1 MSNEKIFPGSHG
13 NFEIELDATGAETSI
28 EYKILVLEEKN
39 IPKNFEF
46 YAETT
51 NSNGEIIE
59 KTDKYKTFTELANE
73 KLFGNIEQK
82 ESNQKRKIT
91 VYWNWKDEDID
102 NLLNIKDGTLIFD
115 ENNNSS
121 LESTLNIEIEGKQ
134 I

>member
-1 MSNEKIFPGSHG
+1 MSHEKIFPGSHG
-13 NFEIELDATGAETSI
+13 NFEIELDATGAETNI
-28 EYKILVLEEKN
+28 EYKVLVLEEKN
-39 IPKNFEF
+39 IPENFEF

-59 KTDKYKTFTELANE
+59 KTDKYKTFTDLAKE
-73 KLFGNIEQK
+73 KLFGSIEQK
-82 ESNQKRKIT
+82 EDNQKRKIT

-115 ENNNSS
+115 ENNSS